1 MTLMVGQQLVNSLDR
16 YLKVILQVAFLNF
29 LWILFTLMG
38 FVIGGIFPA
47 TTAAINV
54 ARKWHKEKEMH
65 ATFKVFKETYKREFI
80 KSNIIGLVLT
90 LIGGVLL
97 LNYYALQELGNKVP
111 VFVVF
116 AYFFLIFLYC
126 VLVVWVFPLLS
137 HYDTTIIQ
145 YFKNALI
152 IGITKII
159 TTIIII
165 STTFMIIYFSLKLP
179 SLLLFY
185 SISLIVL
192 SCSFFSE
199 QVFVEIDERVT
210 NQ

>member
-1 MTLMVGQQLVNSLDR
+1 MVGQRLVNSLDR

-38 FVIGGIFPA
+38 LIIGGIFPA

-65 ATFKVFKETYKREFI
+65 GTFKVFKETYKKEFI
-80 KSNIIGLVLT
+80 KSNMIGLILT

-97 LNYYALQELGNKVP
+97 LNYYALQVLGNKVS

-116 AYFFLIFLYC
+116 AYFFVTFLYC
-126 VLVVWVFPLLS
+126 VLAVWIFPLLS

-152 IGITKII
+152 IGITKIK
-159 TTIIII
+159 TTVIIM
-165 STTFMIIYFSLKLP
+165 STTFIVMYFSLKLP
-179 SLLLFY
+179 SMLLFY
-185 SISLIVL
+185 SVSLIVL
-192 SCSFFSE
+192 SCSFFAE
-199 QVFVEIDERVT
+199 QVFAEIDESVT

>member
-1 MTLMVGQQLVNSLDR
+1 MEGQQFVNSLDR
-16 YLKVILQVAFLNF
+16 LLKVILQVAFLNF
-29 LWILFTLMG
+29 LWILFTVMG
-38 FVIGGIFPA
+38 LVIGGIFPA

-54 ARKWHKEKEMH
+54 SRKWHKEKEIH
-65 ATFKVFKETYKREFI
+65 ATFKIFKETYTREFI
-80 KSNIIGLVLT
+80 KSNIIGLILV
-90 LIGGVLL
+90 LIGGILS

-111 VFVVF
+111 IFIVF
-116 AYFFLIFLYC
+116 AYFFVIFLYC
-126 VLVVWVFPLLS
+126 VLLVWIFPLLS

-152 IGITKII
+152 IGITKLMTTVII
-159 TTIIII
+159 MFI
-165 STTFMIIYFSLKLP
+165 TFMVLYFSLKLP
-179 SLLLFY
+179 SMFLFN

-199 QVFVEIDERVT
+199 QVFTEIDGRVA